1 MNAQVQVQAPARDK
15 VLVIGDD
22 TRSFLATVR
31 SLGRQGLEVHV
42 APFDF
47 RAPALASR
55 YIHATH
61 FLPYYLDGGQ
71 AWRDA
76 MEALLR
82 EHRFAL
88 VIPCD
93 ERGLLPLCL
102 HRETLSAL
110 TALAIPSPE
119 ALDIYFDK
127 VRTRALAQSCD
138 VPVAG
143 GRLLAPDDD
152 VDSIVNDIGLPV
164 VIKEPMSYAL
174 PELYVRTSTRIVSER
189 AALAAWLERHDH
201 GSGPILLEQMFP
213 GFGAGVSVLCHEG
226 EVLQAFEHHRAHEL
240 NGSGYYRKSAPLD
253 AGRVAAV
260 ERMVRASNYTGLAM
274 FEFKIDPA
282 GGGWIL
288 IEVNARPWG
297 SLPLPV
303 SIGVDFPYR
312 LYLLLA
318 RGQKTAPVDYPA
330 GRYCRNLVPD
340 MWQARSAA
348 AALLRQPARL
358 AAHCAGWAWSFHRVL
373 LRRECHDTLVLDDP
387 RPGLQELRALCAGR
401 FGARKRSAANNGG
414 GLPQQLAEMVAGA
427 DGRPLD
433 VLFVCQGNINR
444 SSYAEL
450 KARQLF
456 DGRQLRFASAGML
469 PRNQRGSPA
478 VAIGAAARHGV
489 TMSAHRSRHAS
500 AELLENAD
508 LVIVFDHIN
517 LDAIAARYPQLR
529 QRIHLLGEAGPAPG
543 GDCQI
548 LDPEGRDETTF
559 LSTYRRIDDCLAT
572 LARALPAPDPLLRQ
586 STSC

>member
-1 MNAQVQVQAPARDK
+1 MSRLATREK

-22 TRSFLATVR
+22 TRSFLSTVR
-31 SLGRQGLEVHV
+31 SLGRQGIEVHV

-82 EHRFAL
+82 EHHFAL
-88 VIPCD
+88 VIACD

-102 HRETLSAL
+102 HRDTLSSL

-143 GRLLAPDDD
+143 GRLLAPGDS
-152 VDSIVNDIGLPV
+152 VDSIMADIGLPV
-164 VIKEPMSYAL
+164 VVKEPMSYAL
-174 PELYVRTSTRIVSER
+174 PELYVRTSTRIVSDRE
-189 AALAAWLERHDH
+189 ALAAWLARHDH
-201 GSGPILLEQMFP
+201 ASGPILLEQMFP
-213 GFGAGVSVLCHEG
+213 GYGAGVSVLCHEG

-240 NGSGYYRKSAPLD
+240 NGSGYYRKSVPLD
-253 AGRVAAV
+253 PGRVAAV
-260 ERMVRASNYTGLAM
+260 ERMVRASRYSGLAM

-282 GGGWIL
+282 SGGWIL

-312 LYLLLA
+312 LFQLLA

-348 AALLRQPARL
+348 AGLVRQPARL
-358 AAHCAGWAWSFHRVL
+358 AAHCVGWAWNFHRVL
-373 LRRECHDTLVLDDP
+373 LGRERNDTLVLDDP
-387 RPGLQELRALCAGR
+387 RPGLQELRELFTAR
-401 FGARKRSAANNGG
+401 FGTARKHVGD
-414 GLPQQLAEMVAGA
+414 GLQQRLAELVAGA
-427 DGRPLD
+427 NGRKIE

-450 KARQLF
+450 KSSQLF
-456 DGRQLRFASAGML
+456 GANLRFSSAGML

-489 TMSAHRSRHAS
+489 NMAGHRSRHAS

-508 LVIVFDHIN
+508 LVIAFDRIN
-517 LDAIAARYPQLR
+517 LDAIAARYPTLR
-529 QRIHLLGEAGPAPG
+529 QRIHLLGEAAPTQG
-543 GDCQI
+543 VDAQI
-548 LDPEGRDETTF
+548 RDPEGRDEATF
-559 LSTYRRIDDCLAT
+559 LSTYRRIDDCLAV
-572 LARALPAPDPLLRQ
+572 LAQAASAPLLQ
-586 STSC
+586 KSPPC